1 MPHSSSMARLRAQRD
16 AAGVPGLVEH
26 AFEELGVLGAAA
38 DARRTA
44 DNEAD
49 RLAADIALAEVE
61 VSAHRPRRA
70 QKPRIWGLDARLFV
84 ADLHRMHR
92 EIRPGH

>member
-1 MPHSSSMARLRAQRD
+1 MAKLHAQQD

-26 AFEELGVLGAAA
+26 AFNDLRVLGDAA
-38 DARRTA
+38 DASRAATS
-44 DNEAD
+44 EAN
-49 RLAADIALAEVE
+49 RLAADIALAQAEVTT
-61 VSAHRPRRA
+61 RTRRTPR
-70 QKPRIWGLDARLFV
+70 PRIWGLDARLFV